1 MQFQQQI
8 MGFPPARG
16 KEFDP
21 IPHSGALDSGDDAI
35 PVAQF
40 FDQSFG
46 GWIILGGSI
55 IGSEM
60 GTNRKTI
67 TGLSIYKQNETGTG
81 SSMTM
86 FNQYI
91 KMAHCTD
98 TFFPSGT
105 LDPTGAT
112 ASAVSLSNILTLTDE
127 TTVFSGTLTFTDPA
141 GEWTDKITFDTPFE
155 YNGIDNVAM
164 LWINADDSWSSKRYE
179 WGIVAG
185 GSRML
190 HQESDVIAVE
200 NMTASRTDQI
210 PQTKFYY

>member
-16 KEFDP
+16 KDYDP
-21 IPHSGALDSGDDAI
+21 IPHSGSLDSGNDAI

-40 FDQSFG
+40 YDQSFG
-46 GWIILGGSI
+46 GWIILN
-55 IGSEM
+55 SEM

-67 TGLSIYKQNETGTG
+67 TGISIYKQDKSGTAT
-81 SSMTM
+81 SVSMI
-86 FNQYI
+86 NQYI

-127 TTVFSGTLTFTDPA
+127 TTVYSGSLTFDGAT

-155 YNGIDNVAM
+155 YNGRDNIAM
-164 LWINADDSWSSKRYE
+164 LWINADNSYTSTRYE
-179 WGIVAG
+179 WGIVGA
-185 GSRML
+185 SIRML
-190 HQESDVIAVE
+190 HQESDTIAVE
-200 NMTASRTDQI
+200 NMTASRTNEI

>member
-16 KEFDP
+16 KDFDP
-21 IPHSGALDSGDDAI
+21 IPHSGIDDSGIDAI

-40 FDQSFG
+40 YHESFG
-46 GWIILGGSI
+46 GWIILGGDI

-67 TGLSIYKQNETGTG
+67 TGMSIYKQDRSDSG
-81 SSMTM
+81 SVSMI
-86 FNQYI
+86 NQYI

-98 TFFPSGT
+98 TIFPTGL

-112 ASAVSLSNILTLTDE
+112 GSAVSLSNILTLTDE
-127 TTVFSGTLTFTDPA
+127 TTVYSGSLTFTGNT

-155 YNGIDNVAM
+155 YNGIDNIAM
-164 LWINADDSWSSKRYE
+164 LWINADGSYVSNRYE
-179 WGIVAG
+179 WGVVG
-185 GSRML
+185 GTARML
-190 HQESDVIAVE
+190 HQESDTTAVE
-200 NMTASRTDQI
+200 NLTAYRSNEI

>member
-16 KEFDP
+16 KDYDP
-21 IPHSGALDSGDDAI
+21 IPHSGSLDSGNDAI

-46 GWIILGGSI
+46 GWIILN
-55 IGSEM
+55 SEM

-67 TGLSIYKQNETGTG
+67 TGMSIYKQDKSGT
-81 SSMTM
+81 SSSVSMI
-86 FNQYI
+86 NQYI

-127 TTVFSGTLTFTDPA
+127 TTVYSGSLTFNDPT
-141 GEWTDKITFDTPFE
+141 GEWTPKITFDTPFE
-155 YNGIDNVAM
+155 YNGRDNIAM
-164 LWINADDSWSSKRYE
+164 LWINADNSYTSTRYE
-179 WGIVAG
+179 WGIVGA
-185 GSRML
+185 SIRML
-190 HQESDVIAVE
+190 HQESDTIAVE
-200 NMTASRTDQI
+200 NMTASRTNEI

>member
-8 MGFPPARG
+8 MGFTPARG
-16 KEFDP
+16 KEFEP
-21 IPHSGALDSGDDAI
+21 IPHSGSLDSGNDAI

-40 FDQSFG
+40 YDQSFG
-46 GWIILGGSI
+46 GWIILN
-55 IGSEM
+55 SEM

-67 TGLSIYKQNETGTG
+67 TGMSIYKQDKSGT
-81 SSMTM
+81 SSSVSMI
-86 FNQYI
+86 NQYI

-127 TTVFSGTLTFTDPA
+127 TTVYSGSLTFDGAT

-155 YNGIDNVAM
+155 YNGRDNIAM
-164 LWINADDSWSSKRYE
+164 LWINADNSYTSTRYE
-179 WGIVAG
+179 WGIVGA
-185 GSRML
+185 SIRML
-190 HQESDVIAVE
+190 HQESDTIAVE
-200 NMTASRTDQI
+200 NMTASRTNEI

>member
-21 IPHSGALDSGDDAI
+21 IPHSGTADSGDGAI
-35 PVAQF
+35 PVAQYYRK
-40 FDQSFG
+40 SFG
-46 GWIILGGSI
+46 GWIILN
-55 IGSEM
+55 SEM

-67 TGLSIYKQNETGTG
+67 TGLSIYKQNRSG
-81 SSMTM
+81 SGSVAMT
-86 FNQYI
+86 NQYI

-127 TTVFSGTLTFTDPA
+127 TTVYSGNITFTGPTD
-141 GEWTDKITFDTPFE
+141 EWTDKITFDTPFE
-155 YNGIDNVAM
+155 YNGRDNVAM
-164 LWINADDSWSSKRYE
+164 LWINDHDNYFFNRFE
-179 WGIVAG
+179 WGIESATA
-185 GSRML
+185 RML
-190 HQESDVIAVE
+190 YQQSDAIDVE
-200 NMTASRTDQI
+200 DMTASRTGDI
-210 PQTKFYY
+210 PETKFYY

>member
-16 KEFDP
+16 KDFDP
-21 IPHSGALDSGDDAI
+21 IPHSGSLDSGNDAI

-40 FDQSFG
+40 YDQSFG
-46 GWIILGGSI
+46 GWIILGGDI

-67 TGLSIYKQNETGTG
+67 TGMSIYKQDKSGTAT
-81 SSMTM
+81 SVSMI
-86 FNQYI
+86 NQYI

-98 TFFPSGT
+98 TIFPSGSQ
-105 LDPTGAT
+105 DPTGAT

-127 TTVFSGTLTFTDPA
+127 TTVYSGSLTFDGAT
-141 GEWTDKITFDTPFE
+141 GVWTDKITFDTPFE
-155 YNGIDNVAM
+155 YNGRDNVAM
-164 LWINADDSWSSKRYE
+164 LWINADNSYSSTRYE
-179 WGIVAG
+179 WGVVG
-185 GSRML
+185 GTARML
-190 HQESDVIAVE
+190 HQESDTIAVE
-200 NMTASRTDQI
+200 NMTAFRTDQI